1 MQSKEF
7 QERPEIFT
15 ASVISKAKSMIDKA
29 PILFEL
35 ASQYDILDFIT
46 PSFLIKSPDQ
56 NYALINYLRAKN
68 ISLVNGE
75 KLHPFFGMAPR
86 VLLNKY
92 GIDLKELMAEYPF
105 DGIKRKGKAFI

>member
-1 MQSKEF
+1 
-7 QERPEIFT
+7 
-15 ASVISKAKSMIDKA
+15 MIVKA

-56 NYALINYLRAKN
+56 NYALINYLKAKN

-92 GIDLKELMAEYPF
+92 GINLKELIAEYPF
-105 DGIKRKGKAFI
+105 DGTKRKERVFI